1 MLVSVVW
8 QIQNLVDELSCV
20 IIYSNLMI
28 YLLN

>member
-8 QIQNLVDELSCV
+8 QILNLVDELSCV